1 MIISGFRILC
11 CRDEPLDID
20 AAVDATAVGVGV
32 VRVGIDDDDG
42 IDSDDV
48 AGIDFFTT
56 RRRRL

>member
-1 MIISGFRILC
+1 MIISGFGILC

-20 AAVDATAVGVGV
+20 AVDATAVGVGV
-32 VRVGIDDDDG
+32 VRIGIDDDDG
-42 IDSDDV
+42 IESDDV

>member
-1 MIISGFRILC
+1 MIISGFSILC
-11 CRDEPLDID
+11 CRDEPLVID
-20 AAVDATAVGVGV
+20 AAADATAVGVGV

-42 IDSDDV
+42 IESDDV